1 MGDPKNAYYHIAS
14 LVKGVRILELLADK
28 GELGVSA
35 VAERI
40 GYNRATCHRFLA
52 TFRDLGYV
60 KKNQAN
66 QYQLT
71 LRVLELGYKVA
82 NRLEIRQIAR
92 PYMLEISAAFH
103 ETINLGMLDGLDVLH
118 IEKIDSPEVLR
129 MDSPIGSRAPLY
141 CTALGKAILANRN
154 PEEIEAYLDAVTF
167 HPQGPNCITSKE
179 GLLEQLESVRQ
190 KGYAVD
196 DEEFKAGLRCIA
208 VPIFDH
214 TKRADYAMSVSGFS
228 LRMTYRVIEK
238 IRDKLED
245 TGRRLSAH
253 MGYTGK

>member
-1 MGDPKNAYYHIAS
+1 MGDSKKAYYQIAS
-14 LVKGVRILELLADK
+14 LIKGVRVLELLADK
-28 GELGVSA
+28 GELGVSDA
-35 VAERI
+35 AEQL

-66 QYQLT
+66 QYHLT

-82 NRLEIRQIAR
+82 GRFEIRQIAR
-92 PYMLEISAAFH
+92 SYMLEISAAFH
-103 ETINLGMLDGLDVLH
+103 ETINLGILDGLDVLH

-141 CTALGKAILANRN
+141 CTALGKAILVHRN
-154 PEEIEAYLDAVTF
+154 PEEIEAYFKAVTF
-167 HPQGPNCITSKE
+167 HPHGPNCITSKE
-179 GLLEQLESVRQ
+179 GLLDQLESVRQ

-196 DEEFKAGLRCIA
+196 DEEYMAGLRCVA

-214 TKRADYAMSVSGFS
+214 TKRAAYAMSVSGPS
-228 LRMTYRVIEK
+228 MRMTYRVIDK
-238 IRDKLED
+238 IREKLED
-245 TGRRLSAH
+245 TGRRLSAN

>member
-1 MGDPKNAYYHIAS
+1 
-14 LVKGVRILELLADK
+14 
-28 GELGVSA
+28 
-35 VAERI
+35 
-40 GYNRATCHRFLA
+40 
-52 TFRDLGYV
+52 
-60 KKNQAN
+60 
-66 QYQLT
+66 
-71 LRVLELGYKVA
+71 VA

-103 ETINLGMLDGLDVLH
+103 ETINFGMLDGLDVLH

-154 PEEIEAYLDAVTF
+154 PEEIEAYFDAVTF
-167 HPQGPNCITSKE
+167 HPQG
-179 GLLEQLESVRQ
+179 
-190 KGYAVD
+190 KGYALD